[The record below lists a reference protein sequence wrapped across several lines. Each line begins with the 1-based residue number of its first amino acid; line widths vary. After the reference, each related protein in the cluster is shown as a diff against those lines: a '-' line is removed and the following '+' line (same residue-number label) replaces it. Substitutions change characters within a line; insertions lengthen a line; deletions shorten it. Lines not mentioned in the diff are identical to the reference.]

1 MLWDTQQRSARKVI
15 STLAHTR
22 SREDQMIRTDDATT
36 LSLLYHI
43 NSEVWDNAEAYEAAK
58 DYEVEYKDMASADGV
73 VTLSAPSETP
83 LMKLLQARD
92 SCRDYSRRPMPAQ
105 VLSNILAC
113 GYGITRTAQLDRLG
127 QIYFRTTP
135 SAGGLFPLE
144 IYALVRWVEGTVDGL
159 YHYNVRRHRLEF
171 LRAGSWFAELD
182 HALLM
187 TPLVQ
192 GANLILFV
200 SAVFAR
206 SQKKYGPRGYRY
218 ILLEAGHLAQNI
230 CLSAV
235 EQGLG
240 SLCMGGYL
248 DGRLNRFLGLDGIT
262 EAVVYSIAA
271 GYRP

>member
-1 MLWDTQQRSARKVI
+1 
-15 STLAHTR
+15 
-22 SREDQMIRTDDATT
+22 MIPADDATT

-43 NSEVWDNAEAYEAAK
+43 NSEPWDNTEAYEAAK
-58 DYEVEYKDMASADGV
+58 DYEVEYKEMVSADSV
-73 VTLSAPSETP
+73 IRLPAPSETP
-83 LMKLLQARD
+83 LMRLLQARE
-92 SCRDYSRRPMPAQ
+92 SCRAYSGRPMPAQ

-113 GYGITRTAQLDRLG
+113 GYGITRTGRLDPSGR
-127 QIYFRTTP
+127 IYFRTTP

-144 IYALVRWVEGTVDGL
+144 IYTLARGVEGTVDGL
-159 YHYNVRRHRLEF
+159 YHYDVRHHRLEF

-187 TPLVQ
+187 IPFIQ

-218 ILLEAGHLAQNI
+218 ILLEAGHVAQNI

-248 DGRLNRFLGLDGIT
+248 DGRLNRFLGLDSIT
-262 EAVVYSIAA
+262 EAVVYSIAV

>member
-1 MLWDTQQRSARKVI
+1 
-15 STLAHTR
+15 
-22 SREDQMIRTDDATT
+22 MIPADDATT

-43 NSEVWDNAEAYEAAK
+43 NSEPWDNTEAYQAAQ
-58 DYEVEYKDMASADGV
+58 DYEVEYKQMDSADGA
-73 VTLSAPSETP
+73 LALPAPSDTP
-83 LMKLLQARD
+83 LMRLLRARE
-92 SCRDYSRRPMPAQ
+92 SCREYRIRPMPAQ

-113 GYGITRTAQLDRLG
+113 GYGITRTAHLESIG
-127 QIYFRTTP
+127 QIYFRATP

-144 IYALVRWVEGTVDGL
+144 IYVLARGVEGTGNGL
-159 YHYNVRRHRLEF
+159 YHYDVFRHRLDF

-182 HALLM
+182 QALLM
-187 TPLVQ
+187 GPFVS

-230 CLSAV
+230 CLSAE

-240 SLCMGGYL
+240 SLCMGGYR
-248 DGRLNRFLGLDGIT
+248 DRRLNTFLGFDNIS
-262 EAVVYSIAA
+262 EAVVYSIAV
-271 GYRP
+271 GYRR

>member
-1 MLWDTQQRSARKVI
+1 
-15 STLAHTR
+15 
-22 SREDQMIRTDDATT
+22 MIPADDATT

-43 NSEVWDNAEAYEAAK
+43 NSEPWDNAEAYQAAK
-58 DYEVEYKDMASADGV
+58 DYEVEYKDMAGAGGV
-73 VTLSAPSETP
+73 VMLPAPAETP
-83 LMKLLQARD
+83 LMRLLQTRD
-92 SCRDYSRRPMPAQ
+92 SCREYNLRPMPAQ

-113 GYGITRTAQLDRLG
+113 GYGITRNAHLDNIG

-144 IYALVRWVEGTVDGL
+144 IYAFARKVEGTADGL
-159 YHYNVRRHRLEF
+159 YHYNVRHHRLEC
-171 LRAGSWFAELD
+171 LKEGSWFAELN
-182 HALLM
+182 HVLLM
-187 TPLVQ
+187 APLVQ

-248 DGRLNRFLGLDGIT
+248 DRRLNTFLGLDSMT
-262 EAVVYSIAA
+262 EAVVYSIAV
-271 GYRP
+271 GYRS